1 MGERKWQS
9 YVTSAR
15 VMGISDWPLRQRNQ
29 LNSVRFVT
37 HKGNSMKVSTT
48 TKRGVMGFRM
58 KSPRPIGDHPW
69 TQSHL
74 KTTKFIQSKPIVE
87 VKKGTEPPF

>member
-37 HKGNSMKVSTT
+37 HKGNSIKINTT
-48 TKRGVMGFRM
+48 TKRGVVGLRM
-58 KSPRPIGDHPW
+58 NSTTFIGDHPW
-69 TQSHL
+69 TQKDL

-87 VKKGTEPPF
+87 VKKGEEPPF